1 MVTGLL
7 KKGFTAGAIV
17 VGAEVAYAVLRPVP
31 ELQEFD
37 PSGRFGDPS
46 HPELRVVVLG
56 DSSVTA
62 PGVNGPEDIWVSVLC
77 QRLAETWRVD
87 LRSYAV
93 SGSKA
98 SDLIRSQLEPA
109 LAYGPHLVLV
119 SVGANDAIKG
129 VTHRAF
135 EENLDHLLS
144 ALESTGAL
152 IITSGVGDMGTI
164 PRLYP
169 PLRNMMTRR
178 SAAFDRI
185 HHEVAGRHGAYVV
198 DQRSDNPSLWYQ
210 DPGLWSADLF
220 HVSPAGHRRWADSAW
235 RTLEPLLS
243 GLHERT

>member
-31 ELQEFD
+31 DLEEFD
-37 PSGRFGDPS
+37 PSGQFGDPDLPS
-46 HPELRVVVLG
+46 LRVAVLG

-62 PGVNGPEDIWVSVLC
+62 PGVKGPEDIWVTHLC
-77 QRLAETWRVD
+77 QRLAGKWHVD
-87 LRSYAV
+87 LRSFAV

-98 SDLIRSQLEPA
+98 SDLIRDQLDPA
-109 LAYGPHLVLV
+109 LACQPDIVIV

-135 EENLDHLLS
+135 EDHLDQLL
-144 ALESTGAL
+144 AAFEDTGAL
-152 IITSGVGDMGTI
+152 VVTSGVGDMGTI

-185 HHEVAGRHGAYVV
+185 HHAVAGRHGAYVV
-198 DQRSDNPSLWYQ
+198 EQRADNPSIWYQ
-210 DPGLWSADLF
+210 DSGLWSADLF
-220 HVSPAGHRRWADSAW
+220 HVSPAGHQRWADAAW
-235 RTLEPLLS
+235 RTLEPLLA
-243 GLHERT
+243 GRDEPV